1 MRLYTV
7 LGPRGAACRAG
18 VIWPVLK
25 RQSRS
30 RQMRSVRPCRRVSA
44 CGFTLVELLVVIGI
58 IAVLISVLLP
68 TLSKAREAAK
78 RTQCLSNLRQIGIFM
93 NMYATGF
100 RGVVPLGYSGTGAAG
115 QEVAEGNNYY
125 LSRATNSAAAPNG
138 ITYR

>member
-7 LGPRGAACRAG
+7 LGPCGAARRAG

-44 CGFTLVELLVVIGI
+44 RGFTLVELLVVIGI

-68 TLSKAREAAK
+68 TLGKAREAAK
-78 RTQCLSNLRQIGIFM
+78 RTQCLSNLRQIAVLL
-93 NMYATGF
+93 NMYAN
-100 RGVVPLGYSGTGAAG
+100 
-115 QEVAEGNNYY
+115 QNN
-125 LSRATNSAAAPNG
+125 
-138 ITYR
+138 